1 MFLRLI
7 GMIEQVENNKKEEV
21 DRDAKSPWSRV
32 HASVLDSMDLQ
43 GVGDGSQSHVTAG
56 ESAF

>member
-1 MFLRLI
+1 
-7 GMIEQVENNKKEEV
+7 MIEQVENNKKEEV